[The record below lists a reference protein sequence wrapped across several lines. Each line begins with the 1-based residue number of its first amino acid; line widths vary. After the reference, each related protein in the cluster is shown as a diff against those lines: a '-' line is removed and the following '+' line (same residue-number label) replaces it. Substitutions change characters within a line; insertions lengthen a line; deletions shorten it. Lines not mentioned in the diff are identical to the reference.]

1 VVGTDDLVHLLTYH
15 WTLDTSIYPTEDDR
29 LDITTLILFQLYT
42 GCRPAELVHIYKTK
56 GCYDPLA
63 DPEQDNFNDG
73 VDEASGT
80 SDNIVE
86 LDEFEEL
93 KRGYK
98 VLCYEDIY
106 L

>member
-1 VVGTDDLVHLLTYH
+1 VVGTDDLVYLFTYH
-15 WTLDTSIYPTEDDR
+15 WTFDTSIYPTEDDR

-42 GCRPAELVHIYKTK
+42 DCRPAELVHIYKIK
-56 GCYDPLA
+56 GCYNSLA
-63 DPEQDNFNDG
+63 DSEQDNFNDG
-73 VDEASGT
+73 VDEASST

-93 KRGYK
+93 ERGYK
-98 VLCYEDIY
+98 VFCYKNIY